1 MFPRLNCIISGT
13 GCIRRWNQRFFPTL
27 DEENWQSYMVEPASV
42 AHLVIRIGSGTG
54 RIISGTSRWLP
65 LPPRKKPNKVPA
77 EYDTITSFRGHLDDV
92 SFSHWI
98 STLEFK
104 FSCIQ
109 LPIGSFYFTLHP

>member
-1 MFPRLNCIISGT
+1 M
-13 GCIRRWNQRFFPTL
+13 
-27 DEENWQSYMVEPASV
+27 EPASV
-42 AHLVIRIGSGTG
+42 AHLVIRSGSGTGRIRSGTG

-104 FSCIQ
+104 FF
-109 LPIGSFYFTLHP
+109 L